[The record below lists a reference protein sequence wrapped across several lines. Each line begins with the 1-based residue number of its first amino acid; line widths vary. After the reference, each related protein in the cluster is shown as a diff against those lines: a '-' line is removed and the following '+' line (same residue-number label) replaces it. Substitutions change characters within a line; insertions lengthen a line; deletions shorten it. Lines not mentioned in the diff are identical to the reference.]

1 MEQDTICALAT
12 PSGSGAIAVIR
23 VSGNKSPEITDKIF
37 KSSREDSLRDAKGY
51 TVRYGTIFNEQEPVD
66 KVLVTLFLS
75 PASYT
80 GEDSVEI
87 SCHNSPFIIN
97 EILSLLVKNGAR
109 MALAGEFTQRAF
121 LNGKMD
127 LAQAEAVADLIA
139 SETASAHRVASLR

>member
-23 VSGNKSPEITDKIF
+23 VSGNKSLEITDKIF
-37 KSSREDSLRDAKGY
+37 KSGRNDSLKTAEGY
-51 TVRYGTIFNEQEPVD
+51 SVRYGTIFNENEVIDQ
-66 KVLVTLFLS
+66 VLVTVFRS

-87 SCHNSPFIIN
+87 SCHCSPFIVK
-97 EILSLLVKNGAR
+97 EILSLLVKNGSR

-127 LAQAEAVADLIA
+127 LAQAE
-139 SETASAHRVASLR
+139 R